1 MIEGPNIYSF
11 DSRVRYSEAGE
22 DMFLTPG
29 ALIDYFQ
36 DCSTLHT
43 QDCGVSMDYL
53 KGLGFAWIMISW
65 QIRISKMPKLGDS
78 VRTKTW
84 AVSFRSFF
92 GDRQYTLED
101 PAGGEYARAFGIWVL
116 MDMVKGKPVRVPDH
130 MVRAYGI
137 GPKLDMEQVSRKIRL
152 PEEERHC
159 EEPFR
164 VGRVLL
170 DSNHHVNNA
179 QYISLAA
186 DYLPAGFPIH
196 SIRAEYRKQAKLG
209 DEIFPWTGP
218 AEGGHGISLQD
229 AGGDAYA
236 VVLFQ

>member
-43 QDCGVSMDYL
+43 QDCGISMDYL
-53 KGLGFAWIMISW
+53 KELGFAWIMISW
-65 QIRISKMPKLGDS
+65 QIRISKMPKLGDP

-130 MVRAYGI
+130 MDNTALILGI
-137 GPKLDMEQVSRKIRL
+137 WKRGLYRFLNAGQP
-152 PEEERHC
+152 
-159 EEPFR
+159 
-164 VGRVLL
+164 VGTE
-170 DSNHHVNNA
+170 DHDIFYA
-179 QYISLAA
+179 
-186 DYLPAGFPIH
+186 
-196 SIRAEYRKQAKLG
+196 SIL
-209 DEIFPWTGP
+209 
-218 AEGGHGISLQD
+218 
-229 AGGDAYA
+229 
-236 VVLFQ
+236 